1 MAVFFSLRAINKT
14 KPYQFA
20 NLAHKLETFNVLETL
35 AVFFGLRA
43 INKTKAYQFDNLAHK
58 LETSNVQNLYQ
69 SLYGT
74 FAFRQTT
81 LSRYARNNVHCM
93 SGSSAL
99 KTKVQS
105 VVQTNVWQSSVV
117 QTNVWQKSVW
127 QSSKF
132 F

>member
-1 MAVFFSLRAINKT
+1 
-14 KPYQFA
+14 
-20 NLAHKLETFNVLETL
+20 HKLETFNVLETL

-58 LETSNVQNLYQ
+58 LETSNVLETLAFFECQNLYQ